1 MQTEYGF
8 CVVSFDARLW
18 LVTFAQ
24 FGVGILLSRSF
35 CSCLQDEEVWM
46 HLNAVGVEPQF
57 YALRWL
63 LLMLTQV
70 TRVSRT
76 VAAALRFPAQG

>member
-1 MQTEYGF
+1 
-8 CVVSFDARLW
+8 
-18 LVTFAQ
+18 
-24 FGVGILLSRSF
+24 
-35 CSCLQDEEVWM
+35 M

-70 TRVSRT
+70 TRVSST
-76 VAAALRFPAQG
+76 VAAALRFSAQGLGLLSTC

>member
-1 MQTEYGF
+1 MLQQQQAAQSSTATVALSCLLYGEG
-8 CVVSFDARLW
+8 RLPW
-18 LVTFAQ
+18 HLALRLRWVTPR
-24 FGVGILLSRSF
+24 V
-35 CSCLQDEEVWM
+35 CSLQDEEVWV

-70 TRVSRT
+70 
-76 VAAALRFPAQG
+76 RFDAIPWG